1 MVAPAAGLQC
11 CRQMLEV
18 TRFLS
23 PKPGNYAI
31 EPFRTPTCR
40 GERCQGQTALPNQ
53 ARSLGLDEGDG
64 ERVMLRVRLFAA
76 ATIVIGIALAGCS
89 SSGDWFKS
97 SPPPPQVLQFQ
108 SQPPGATVQTA
119 AGQTCSTPCSLAL
132 SVSTQAVSFSL
143 NGYVPQA
150 IQLSVRQPESTLF
163 SSPPPT
169 LVPNPVV
176 AMLQP
181 VPAPPPPPPVE
192 PKPRRTA
199 AKPKPVA
206 PKPAMRAPTQPAAAA
221 PAQAPPQDNVFP
233 PPPQTR

>member
-1 MVAPAAGLQC
+1 
-11 CRQMLEV
+11 
-18 TRFLS
+18 
-23 PKPGNYAI
+23 
-31 EPFRTPTCR
+31 
-40 GERCQGQTALPNQ
+40 
-53 ARSLGLDEGDG
+53 
-64 ERVMLRVRLFAA
+64 MLRVRLFAA
-76 ATIVIGIALAGCS
+76 ATIAMSAALAGCS
-89 SSGDWFKS
+89 SSGSDWFKP

-132 SVSTQAVSFSL
+132 PVNIQAVSFSL

-150 IQLSVRQPESTLF
+150 IQLSVRQPESSLF

-181 VPAPPPPPPVE
+181 VPPPPPPPVAE
-192 PKPRRTA
+192 TRPRKLA
-199 AKPKPVA
+199 AKPKPAA
-206 PKPAMRAPTQPAAAA
+206 PKPAMRAPTQPANAT
-221 PAQAPPQDNVFP
+221 PGQAPPQDNVFP